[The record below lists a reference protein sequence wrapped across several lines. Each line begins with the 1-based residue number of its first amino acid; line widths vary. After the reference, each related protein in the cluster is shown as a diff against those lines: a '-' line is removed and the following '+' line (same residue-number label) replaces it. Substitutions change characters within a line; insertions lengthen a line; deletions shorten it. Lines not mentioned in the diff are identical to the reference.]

1 MISFLGITIHWISNE
16 WELKNLLLDFVQ
28 LEGTHSGENLAT
40 VFLQS
45 LEDFGISTKVIK
57 YCFIYCKKKY

>member
-16 WELKNLLLDFVQ
+16 WELKNLLLDFIQ

-45 LEDFGISTKVIK
+45 LEDFGISTKVSK